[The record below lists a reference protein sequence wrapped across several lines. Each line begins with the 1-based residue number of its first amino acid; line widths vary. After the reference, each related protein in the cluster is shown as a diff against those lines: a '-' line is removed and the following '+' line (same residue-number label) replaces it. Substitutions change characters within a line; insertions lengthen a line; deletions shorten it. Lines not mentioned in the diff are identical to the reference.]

1 MEVMKNHNNYK
12 EAHAG
17 NSHLSQTIGVDTRF
31 FGLFSL
37 FITSVVFGG
46 FALNWLSNPD
56 SLSRIS
62 LWTGLHAAFSAA
74 WYLLLLNQIRLS
86 ATANYQAHKTLGIM
100 SVALVIGILFTG
112 SIMAFEFYHR
122 LAGVGVFTPEDALAR
137 IRSGRF
143 LGGAFLQWLI
153 FVMLYI
159 LGIMTV
165 KYPDHH
171 KRFMLAAAIQM
182 MPEGLNRVTH
192 LLTLPGYSM
201 FIFMFVIYIILM
213 AYDVKTQRKVY
224 LSTLIS
230 ITLFICLVLAMN
242 TVFSWQVWGD
252 WVVTVINRL

>member
-1 MEVMKNHNNYK
+1 MKKHNNYK
-12 EAHAG
+12 EAHTE
-17 NSHLSQTIGVDTRF
+17 NSNLSQTLRGDTRF

-62 LWTGLHAAFSAA
+62 LWTGSHAALSAA

-86 ATANYQAHKTLGIM
+86 AAANYRAHKTLGTV
-100 SVALVIGILFTG
+100 SVLLVIGILFTG

-122 LAGVGVFTPEDALAR
+122 LAGFGVFNPEDAQAR
-137 IRSGRF
+137 IRSGGF
-143 LGGAFLQWLI
+143 LGGVFLQWLI

-165 KYPDHH
+165 KSPAHH

-192 LLTLPGYSM
+192 VLTLPGYSM
-201 FIFMFVIYIILM
+201 FIFMFVVYIILM
-213 AYDVKTQRKVY
+213 AYDLKTQRRIY

-230 ITLFICLVLAMN
+230 ITLFICLALAMD
-242 TVFSWQVWGD
+242 TVFTWQVWGD